1 MSVPHSP
8 LKIDGWCTQD
18 GQMNELSVHA
28 GATET
33 RLPADFRWP
42 GGKRL
47 AVFFRCAFEGWSD
60 GHWPGVGPMGNPL
73 KPGVPDLNAIGFAE
87 YGHRRGIFRV
97 LDTLAREDV
106 KATMIVSGIMEE
118 RHGDIVRRISEAGHD
133 IVAHSYA
140 MDVIPIYLDEDAE
153 RANIRRT
160 VDLILAATGKC
171 PTGWISPRGTPSPR
185 TGRLLAEEGFEWH
198 GDFAQQRPAVLR
210 PFRGRHHRLVLE
222 QHGVQRFAPLHAP
235 RQSAARDARDLSGL
249 ARLRAEIRRGRRP
262 DRSDHSFPGVRP
274 SRGHGGVP
282 AHDRHRQAGRRHLD
296 RHTLGGGQIHP
307 GAGRRSRSP
316 PADRAHRRL
325 PPAIRAR

>member
-1 MSVPHSP
+1 MS
-8 LKIDGWCTQD
+8 
-18 GQMNELSVHA
+18 ELSVHA

-33 RLPADFRWP
+33 PLPADFRWP

-106 KATMIVSGIMEE
+106 KVTMIVSGIMAE
-118 RHGDIVRRISEAGHD
+118 RHGEIVRRISEAGHD

-140 MDVIPIYLDEDAE
+140 MDVIPIYLNEDEE

-160 VDLILAATGKC
+160 VDLIVRATGKR

-198 GDFAQQRPAVLR
+198 GDSLNDDLPYFVHFKAGTVVSFSSNMECNDLPLYM
-210 PFRGRHHRLVLE
+210 RHGNPPRVMLE
-222 QHGVQRFAPLHAP
+222 IFQDWLDY
-235 RQSAARDARDLSGL
+235 ARK
-249 ARLRAEIRRGRRP
+249 
-262 DRSDHSFPGVRP
+262 
-274 SRGHGGVP
+274 
-282 AHDRHRQAGRRHLD
+282 
-296 RHTLGGGQIHP
+296 
-307 GAGRRSRSP
+307 
-316 PADRAHRRL
+316 
-325 PPAIRAR
+325 